1 VRCGGEVGKFTM
13 LWSGFL
19 RKRTAARSFLAPLGG
34 RTAQSV
40 GLGALWLRWR
50 PAGRTGSHVTVIEW
64 REDGLLALRM
74 NPSAAGQPE
83 VQDAQFIECAP
94 DKREAGVA
102 RLAKQG
108 WFAGR
113 NILML
118 GIRQRQM
125 AMLPRPTVPDA
136 ELVEAARWQ
145 LQGALDYPPEEAVLD
160 VLRLGQD
167 EPPARQQLA
176 VFAVRRS
183 ELAKG
188 LAPLAA
194 RKIKVEAV
202 EVADCAQ
209 RNLAALH
216 PLHSSKGQ
224 PVAMLSLREDSIVFS
239 VTRASEVLVSRSF
252 DALSVKA
259 AQGGEHADEIGALAE
274 RVGLQLQRMLDTLER
289 RSAAMAPS
297 QILVLNHPQHTA
309 LLTQCAELTGLRVLP
324 LDLGAMMAPASRA
337 ASNTAANSAAN
348 GANSGDFLHLLG
360 AAMRPAPVGAAA

>member
-1 VRCGGEVGKFTM
+1 MGFG
-13 LWSGFL
+13 LW
-19 RKRTAARSFLAPLGG
+19 RKWRSSARSG
-34 RTAQSV
+34 T
-40 GLGALWLRWR
+40 
-50 PAGRTGSHVTVIEW
+50 HVTVIEW
-64 REDGLLALRM
+64 REDGLLALRTT
-74 NPSAAGQPE
+74 PSADGPPRVADAE
-83 VQDAQFIECAP
+83 VIECAA
-94 DKREAGVA
+94 DQRDACIA
-102 RLAKQG
+102 RLARQG
-108 WFAGR
+108 WFGGR
-113 NILML
+113 TIVLL

-160 VLRLGQD
+160 VLHVGVD

-183 ELAKG
+183 ALAQW

-216 PLHSSKGQ
+216 PAKGQ
-224 PVAMLSLREDSIVFS
+224 AMAMLSLREHSIVFS
-239 VTRASEVLVSRSF
+239 VTRGSEVLVSRSF
-252 DALSVKA
+252 DAAGVTA
-259 AQGGEHADEIGALAE
+259 AATPATSAAPALAADETSALAD

-297 QILVLNHPQHTA
+297 QILVLGHPQHTP

-324 LDLGAMMAPASRA
+324 LELGALMAPAEGSA
-337 ASNTAANSAAN
+337 TSTAAID
-348 GANSGDFLHLLG
+348 GDLFHLLG
-360 AAMRPAPVGAAA
+360 AALRPAPVEAVA

>member
-1 VRCGGEVGKFTM
+1 M
-13 LWSGFL
+13 LSGFM
-19 RKRTAARSFLAPLGG
+19 RKWRGGARS
-34 RTAQSV
+34 
-40 GLGALWLRWR
+40 
-50 PAGRTGSHVTVIEW
+50 GSHVTVIEW
-64 REDGLLALRM
+64 RDEGLLVLRM
-74 NPSAAGQPE
+74 STQGRPKSEYRSAQHEGDLMPPLGAAQPA
-83 VQDAQFIECAP
+83 VQEAQFVECKP

-108 WFAGR
+108 WFSGGR
-113 NILML
+113 NILLL

-125 AMLPRPTVPDA
+125 AVLPRPTVPDA

-160 VLRLGQD
+160 VLRIGQD

-183 ELAKG
+183 ELARW
-188 LAPLAA
+188 LAPFTA
-194 RKIKVEAV
+194 RKITLEAV

-216 PLHSSKGQ
+216 PSKGQ

-239 VTRASEVLVSRSF
+239 VTRGSEVLVSRSF
-252 DALSVKA
+252 DAAGVKA
-259 AQGGEHADEIGALAE
+259 GGADHAAEIAALAE

-297 QILVLNHPQHTA
+297 QILVLSHPQPSL

-324 LDLGAMMAPASRA
+324 LDLGAMLEPARRA
-337 ASNTAANSAAN
+337 APDAPTNAAI
-348 GANSGDFLHLLG
+348 SGDFLHLLG
-360 AAMRPAPVGAAA
+360 AALRPAPVGVAV

>member
-1 VRCGGEVGKFTM
+1 MFTM
-13 LWSGFL
+13 LSGL
-19 RKRTAARSFLAPLGG
+19 MRKWRSGARNGN
-34 RTAQSV
+34 
-40 GLGALWLRWR
+40 
-50 PAGRTGSHVTVIEW
+50 HVTVIEW
-64 REDGLLALRM
+64 RDDGLLVLRAD
-74 NPSAAGQPE
+74 PQAAGQPT
-83 VQDAQFIECAP
+83 VQDAQFVPCTP

-108 WFAGR
+108 WFSGGR
-113 NILML
+113 NIMML

-183 ELAKG
+183 QLAQW

-194 RKIKVEAV
+194 RKITIEAV

-216 PLHSSKGQ
+216 PSKGQ

-239 VTRASEVLVSRSF
+239 VTRGSEVLVSRSF
-252 DALSVKA
+252 DAASVKTTPDGADHA
-259 AQGGEHADEIGALAE
+259 AETAALAE

-297 QILVLNHPQHTA
+297 QILVLKHPQHTV

-324 LDLGAMMAPASRA
+324 LDLGAMMEPAGRA
-337 ASNTAANSAAN
+337 APSTHLNAAT
-348 GANSGDFLHLLG
+348 SGDFFHLLG
-360 AAMRPAPVGAAA
+360 AALRPAPVGASA

>member
-1 VRCGGEVGKFTM
+1 VGKSIMF
-13 LWSGFL
+13 SGL
-19 RKRTAARSFLAPLGG
+19 VRK
-34 RTAQSV
+34 
-40 GLGALWLRWR
+40 WR
-50 PAGRTGSHVTVIEW
+50 PAGRSGSHVTVVEW
-64 REDGLLALRM
+64 REDGLLVLRATR
-74 NPSAAGQPE
+74 SAAGQPE
-83 VQDAQFIECAP
+83 VQDAQFIQCAV
-94 DKREAGVA
+94 DKREVSVA

-108 WFAGR
+108 WFAGGR
-113 NILML
+113 TIVML

-160 VLRLGQD
+160 VLRLGLD

-176 VFAVRRS
+176 VFAVRRA
-183 ELAKG
+183 ELAKW
-188 LAPLAA
+188 LAPLVA
-194 RKIKVEAV
+194 RKIKIEAV

-216 PLHSSKGQ
+216 PSKGQ

-239 VTRASEVLVSRSF
+239 VTRGSEVLVSRSF
-252 DALSVKA
+252 DAVSVKSD
-259 AQGGEHADEIGALAE
+259 GSDHATEIAALAE

-297 QILVLNHPQHTA
+297 QILVLSHPQQSA

-324 LDLGAMMAPASRA
+324 LDLRSMLEPAGRAPSAAPAI
-337 ASNTAANSAAN
+337 
-348 GANSGDFLHLLG
+348 GDFLHLLG
-360 AAMRPAPVGAAA
+360 AALRPAPVGAVA

>member
-1 VRCGGEVGKFTM
+1 MR
-13 LWSGFL
+13 
-19 RKRTAARSFLAPLGG
+19 
-34 RTAQSV
+34 
-40 GLGALWLRWR
+40 RWR
-50 PAGRTGSHVTVIEW
+50 PAGRLASHVTVIEW
-64 REDGLLALRM
+64 RDDGLLALRM

-83 VQDAQFIECAP
+83 VQDAQFIACTP

-108 WFAGR
+108 WFGGR
-113 NILML
+113 NIMML

-125 AMLPRPTVPDA
+125 AMLPRPSVPDA

-183 ELAKG
+183 ELALW
-188 LAPLAA
+188 LAPLVA
-194 RKIKVEAV
+194 RKIKLEAV

-216 PLHSSKGQ
+216 PSKGQ

-239 VTRASEVLVSRSF
+239 VTRGSEVLVSRSF
-252 DALSVKA
+252 DALSVKT
-259 AQGGEHADEIGALAE
+259 AQGGETADETGALAE

-289 RSAAMAPS
+289 RSAATAPS
-297 QILVLNHPQHTA
+297 QILVLNHPQHPA
-309 LLTQCAELTGLRVLP
+309 LLSQCAELTGLRVLP
-324 LDLGAMMAPASRA
+324 LELGAMMAPAGRA
-337 ASNTAANSAAN
+337 PSNTTAN
-348 GANSGDFLHLLG
+348 GEFLHLLG
-360 AAMRPAPVGAAA
+360 AALRPAPVGAAA